1 MAGVEAVVASVGK
14 AVAERAVREWL
25 AVRAGRTERESDLTE
40 LVQVTFRDRMLRRK
54 FENQVEGIA
63 LAVEDRLRPLIEQE
77 YRGLDE
83 GARAAVLAEVTDAL
97 RAADLSDAA
106 LLAADGDAVKL
117 AERVADALPAPNLG
131 EAEDRLFAVLL
142 AESLECVVRM
152 VQQLPQYLPRVA
164 TESLGRLGGLA
175 EQMDR
180 LLARMPVRSLDAP
193 EGRQDDA
200 AFERRYL
207 DHVSRVLDEVE
218 LFGVRVETY
227 RPRTSLSVAYISLS
241 VSSGDP
247 VRRTPLDRMPIAS
260 LREDGERK
268 PGNVRIEEALGRSR
282 LTLLRGEAG
291 SGKSTLLRW
300 LAVTAARGGF
310 TGELAEWN
318 GCVPFMIKLR
328 SHAHGRF
335 PAPES
340 FLDDVAREV
349 AGRMPR
355 GWVERVLELGRGLL
369 LVDGVDELVVRHRP
383 AVRQWL
389 GGLLAAY
396 PGLRIV
402 VTSRPAAAESR
413 WLADDGFSSALLEP
427 MTPEDLRELIRQWH
441 IAIRDSPSL
450 PCAPDELEAHEG
462 RLLSRLESN
471 PHLRLLAATP
481 LLAAMLCALNLDR
494 RGQLPHRRMAL
505 YEAVLAMLLER
516 RDAERGIDDV
526 VSLDQGQKEWVLRQ
540 LAWRLVSMG
549 RSELSKATALK
560 LVAQKLAAMTRMP
573 HSAEEVLDHL
583 LRRSGVI
590 REPVPGRIDF
600 VHKTV
605 QEYLAAKQVVEDE
618 DIDAVVD
625 RAHLDQWREVVIMT
639 AGHATGR
646 LRRDLLAGLL
656 DRADGERH
664 RRRLRLVVAG
674 CLESI
679 QEYPMDL
686 RDRIDACVAAVI
698 PPKNEEETRLLAAVG
713 EEMLRRLPD
722 DLRGLSEKRAAF
734 LVRTAWLI
742 NGDQAMEKLSRY
754 ALDGRWDVQG
764 QLVAGWDYFDSAAY
778 ATRVLAQAPLGNA
791 VTLHGH
797 RHLRHLERLPNL
809 TKLQVMAPVSDL
821 SILTDS
827 PRLRSLTLT
836 AGSME
841 NIAPLAELGDLE
853 HLSIR
858 LLEHRRID
866 WRPLERLSRLWG
878 FFLWGPY
885 DGDLSFLDRLP
896 RLRTLGLDMQEG
908 QDLGPL
914 ARQVQLH
921 SLSLYGSA
929 SIDVSALA
937 DMTHL
942 TTLRLARV
950 WIGDT
955 ASIAVACPSLKDLTL
970 AEVPGVADLAGLDS
984 LRLAELMILGGGVT
998 DLRPLRNQTELR
1010 ILSLNDLPSVADL
1023 SPLADLPHLMQVHL
1037 GRVAEGIDLAPL
1049 AGLPDLRVTLRA
1061 GQRVV
1066 NEHLLGGRVRTVP
1079 V

>member
-1 MAGVEAVVASVGK
+1 MAGVEAVVASAGK

-54 FENQVEGIA
+54 FDNQVQGIA

-83 GARAAVLAEVTDAL
+83 GTRAAVLAEVTDAL

-106 LLAADGDAVKL
+106 LLAADGDAVRL
-117 AERVADALPAPNLG
+117 AERVAETLPAPNLG

-142 AESLECVVRM
+142 VESLECVVRM

-175 EQMDR
+175 EQMER
-180 LLARMPVRSLDAP
+180 LLARMPARSLDAP

-247 VRRTPLDRMPIAS
+247 VRRAPLDRMPIAS
-260 LREDGERK
+260 LRENGERE
-268 PGNVRIEEALGRSR
+268 PGNVRIEEALRRSR

-310 TGELAEWN
+310 TGDLGEWN

-328 SHAHGRF
+328 SHAGGRF

-355 GWVERVLELGRGLL
+355 GWVQRVLELGRGLL
-369 LVDGVDELVVRHRP
+369 LVDGVDELVLKHRP

-560 LVAQKLAAMTRMP
+560 LVGQKLAAMTRMP
-573 HSAEEVLDHL
+573 YSAHEVLDHL

-618 DIDAVVD
+618 DIEAVVEK
-625 RAHLDQWREVVIMT
+625 AHLDQWREVVIMT

-656 DRADGERH
+656 DRPDAEPGH
-664 RRRLRLVVAG
+664 TRRLRLVVTG
-674 CLESI
+674 CLETI

-686 RDRIDACVAAVI
+686 RERIDACVAAVI
-698 PPKNEEETRLLAAVG
+698 PPKSEEEAALLAVVG
-713 EEMLRRLPD
+713 EEVLRRLPD
-722 DLRGLSEKRAAF
+722 DLSGLSAKKAA
-734 LVRTAWLI
+734 LVVRTAWLI
-742 NGDQAMEKLSRY
+742 NGEGGMEKLAGY
-754 ALDGRWDVQG
+754 ATDGRVQEE
-764 QLVAGWDYFDSAAY
+764 LVAGWDYFDSAAY
-778 ATRVLAQAPLGNA
+778 AKRVLVKAPLKERFIVREQRHCRN
-791 VTLHGH
+791 L
-797 RHLRHLERLPNL
+797 RHLRHLTTVNVRECADLGFLAELPWLRALGLYGLRTEDIGPIGGLRELERL
-809 TKLQVMAPVSDL
+809 
-821 SILTDS
+821 SIGYLES
-827 PRLRSLTLT
+827 P
-836 AGSME
+836 AID
-841 NIAPLAELGDLE
+841 IAPLASLARLRQLDALYFKIRDLTA
-853 HLSIR
+853 
-858 LLEHRRID
+858 
-866 WRPLERLSRLWG
+866 
-878 FFLWGPY
+878 
-885 DGDLSFLDRLP
+885 LDRLP
-896 RLRTLGLDMQEG
+896 RLELLGLSLRHG
-908 QDLGPL
+908 QDIGPL
-914 ARQVQLH
+914 ARQVELQTLILDGGH
-921 SLSLYGSA
+921 TRV
-929 SIDVSALA
+929 DVSALA
-937 DMTHL
+937 GMT
-942 TTLRLARV
+942 RLEELNLMDAE
-950 WIGDT
+950 IEDF
-955 ASIAVACPSLKDLTL
+955 AAIAEVCPSVDDLVLTRLNGVNL
-970 AEVPGVADLAGLDS
+970 AALAGLGLGYLSISHCEGVEDIEALRS
-984 LRLAELMILGGGVT
+984 QSRLRLLDLDQPGV
-998 DLRPLRNQTELR
+998 R
-1010 ILSLNDLPSVADL
+1010 DL
-1023 SPLADLPHLMQVHL
+1023 SPLAELPMLSHLRL
-1037 GRVAEGIDLAPL
+1037 REVADNIDLAPL
-1049 AGLPDLRVTLRA
+1049 AGMLDLHVELRR

-1066 NEHLLGGRVRTVP
+1066 NAHLLGGRVRTERL
-1079 V
+1079 